1 MQNLTRIDDP
11 ASLIESGVYQID
23 RTLYRYIEKIGTLK
37 APQYIFRPL
46 AGEKKKEDIKLNHK
60 ALSTRLLCRR
70 RLICKRFCS
79 QSTITAVVIIL
90 R

>member
-37 APQYIFRPL
+37 APQYIFRTL

-60 ALSTRLLCRR
+60 ALSTRCYAVEGLSVNGSVVNQQ
-70 RLICKRFCS
+70 S
-79 QSTITAVVIIL
+79 QQLSL
-90 R
+90 F